1 MSVIGVGLSAALLA
15 GLAVFQALLAMQA
28 PWGRFAWGGQHDR
41 LPAGARIG
49 SLAAIVVYSGIL
61 AIQMQ
66 QANMLHLL
74 PVGDWVN
81 VAAWA
86 IVVLYGLGI
95 AGNAASRSAAERRV
109 MTPLVSLLFVLAV
122 VVALGL

>member
-1 MSVIGVGLSAALLA
+1 MSVIAAGLSATLLA
-15 GLAVFQALLAMQA
+15 GLAVFQALLAIGR

-41 LPAGARIG
+41 LPAGLRIG

-66 QANMLHLL
+66 KAEVLHLL
-74 PVGDWVN
+74 PAGDWVN
-81 VAAWA
+81 TAAWA
-86 IVVLYGLGI
+86 IVILYGLGI